1 MGATVE
7 KCCSSERE
15 RSDGKDEIPG
25 RVRFD
30 LKEESHTPMRSGPD
44 DFDEDA
50 SDTMTAAEKMEVLKR
65 ASKRG
70 SHDGRDGDGK
80 KRLSNDVQEWLSNTR
95 KTGRRSQEDSRQL
108 RRGSR
113 DKATPIA
120 ADRYNLG
127 EDSNDD
133 MNRRSSLTRK
143 MDTDWN
149 QGGQARS
156 HSMDG
161 PRHGVTSGQSALPGA
176 RRSSSSGSDRSS
188 GSRRVSREH
197 SAKTL
202 LKGFR
207 SSEELNKIEEP
218 DQAPERWEAQLKV
231 TIRGAKNL
239 RSADVSGK
247 SDPYCTCEIQNKPH
261 TKFQTKVLNND
272 SNPAWNHIEQLKKV
286 SSLDAFNFAVFDSDV
301 GKDDCL
307 GRATLASAQWFPGG
321 FQGMIPLGE
330 AGKSGNPTLEVNIA
344 VIEAHPLK
352 ATEKKTAVGED
363 LFEF

>member
-1 MGATVE
+1 MGASVE

-15 RSDGKDEIPG
+15 RSVGKDEIPG

-30 LKEESHTPMRSGPD
+30 LKEESRAPLRSGPD
-44 DFDEDA
+44 YFDEDA

-70 SHDGRDGDGK
+70 SRAGDGK
-80 KRLSNDVQEWLSNTR
+80 KRLSNDVQDWLSNTR
-95 KTGRRSQEDSRQL
+95 KTGRRSQEDARQL

-143 MDTDWN
+143 MDIDWN
-149 QGGQARS
+149 QGGQVRS
-156 HSMDG
+156 HSTDG
-161 PRHGVTSGQSALPGA
+161 PRHSPTSGRSASPGA
-176 RRSSSSGSDRSS
+176 RRASSSERSS
-188 GSRRVSREH
+188 GSRRGSREH

-207 SSEELNKIEEP
+207 SSEELKVEEP
-218 DQAPERWEAQLKV
+218 DQAPDRWEAQLKV

-261 TKFQTKVLNND
+261 TKFQTKVLNNE

-286 SSLDAFNFAVFDSDV
+286 SNLDAFNFAVFDSDV

-307 GRATLASAQWFPGG
+307 GRATLTSAQWFPGG

-330 AGKSGNPTLEVNIA
+330 VGKSGNPALEVNIA

-352 ATEKKTAVGED
+352 ATEKKNAAGED